1 MMKANYD
8 LISQQWIEIRKELP
22 TPDKVLFNEF
32 IHCLPL
38 NSRILDLGCGTGIPI
53 DQLMLKHG
61 YQVLG
66 VDCSENLLESARS
79 LLPEA
84 QFIQA
89 ELETYDIDSAYQGII
104 LWDCLFHI
112 PREHHEPIL
121 SKIYRALETGGAAI
135 ISSGG
140 SDQNIPA
147 FTGTM
152 FDVEFYYDAYPVDDL
167 VNLCKKIGFSIL
179 KQKLVNKPDG
189 IRDKGRLGLL
199 LIKE

>member
-1 MMKANYD
+1 MKANYD
-8 LISQQWIEIRKELP
+8 LISQQWAEIRKELP

-38 NSRILDLGCGTGIPI
+38 NARLLDLGCGTGVPI

-66 VDCSENLLESARS
+66 VDCSEKLLEVARD

-84 QFIQA
+84 HFVQA
-89 ELETYDIDSAYQGII
+89 ELETYDIESSYQGII
-104 LWDCLFHI
+104 MWDCLFHI

-121 SKIYRALETGGAAI
+121 SKVYRALEMGGVAI

-140 SDQNIPA
+140 SEQNIPA